1 MNHRD
6 RHPEEQRYW
15 SDRPSWEDDYGF
27 GQRAPGREQYRS
39 E

>member
-6 RHPEEQRYW
+6 RHPEEQR
-15 SDRPSWEDDYGF
+15 WEDDYGF
-27 GQRAPGREQYRS
+27 GQRDPGREQYRS